1 MSESQAVTS
10 NLALHGGRKTREKKF
25 PASRTIGSEEQAALA
40 RVVESGV
47 LSRFLGTWHEDFY
60 GGPQVRAFEQEWADY
75 FQVKHA
81 IAVNSATSGL
91 YAAVGAAGVEP
102 GDEVIV
108 SPYSMSASA
117 VAPLVYSA
125 IPVFADSEPDFF
137 CLDPDSIESRITP
150 RTRAIIVV
158 DIFGQPYDATRINQI
173 AQKHNLVV
181 IEDCAQAPGAYLNGK
196 PAGTLADIGIY
207 SLNYHKHVHTG
218 EGGVIVTNNDTIAEK
233 LRLIRNHAES
243 VVLAKGHTDLSNMV
257 GFNYRMTEMEA
268 AVGREQLKKLAGLL
282 AQRQAN
288 VNYLV
293 EKLAQIPCLQPALTR
308 AGATHAYY
316 QHPVLFDEAIA
327 GIHRNTFVQALQ
339 AELPLTELRETEGVK
354 VGAGY
359 VKPIYLQP
367 MFQQRIAFGSKG
379 HPWTTFNSQVHYPQ
393 GLCPVTE
400 RLHEH
405 ILLTHEFMKPPMQR
419 EDLDDVARAFQK
431 VWDNR
436 RSLVAL

>member
-10 NLALHGGRKTREKKF
+10 PLALHGGPKTREKKF
-25 PASRTIGSEEQAALA
+25 PASLTVGKEEQTALA
-40 RVVESGV
+40 AVLESGV

-60 GGPQVRAFEQEWADY
+60 GGPQVKAFEQEWADY

-81 IAVNSATSGL
+81 VALNSATSGL

-117 VAPLVYSA
+117 VAPLIYSA

-137 CLDPDSIESRITP
+137 CLDPDSIEARITS
-150 RTRAIIVV
+150 RTKAIVVV
-158 DIFGQPYDATRINQI
+158 DIFGQAYDAARINQI
-173 AQKHNLVV
+173 ARKHNLMV
-181 IEDCAQAPGAYLNGK
+181 IEDCAQAPGAYLNAQM
-196 PAGTLADIGIY
+196 AGTLGDIGVY

-218 EGGVIVTNNDTIAEK
+218 EGGVVVTNDDSIAEK

-268 AVGREQLKKLAGLL
+268 AVGREQLKKLKNLL
-282 AQRQAN
+282 TLRQEN
-288 VNYLV
+288 VSYLA
-293 EKLAQIPCLQPALTR
+293 EKLAEIPCLQPAR
-308 AGATHAYY
+308 VRPGATHAYY
-316 QHPVLFDEAIA
+316 QHPILFDEEVA
-327 GIHRNTFVQALQ
+327 GVHRNAFVQALQ

-379 HPWTTFNSQVHYPQ
+379 HPWTTFQSQVQYPK

-405 ILLTHEFMKPPMQR
+405 TLLTHEFMKPPMSR
-419 EDLDDVARAFQK
+419 ADLDDVVRAFKK
-431 VWDNR
+431 VWEHR
-436 RSLVAL
+436 RALVSR